1 MRARVRLEEI
11 REAAAIIPGIALS
24 FQRFCV
30 ALCIRSHGVLERR
43 FGSDGWVHDN
53 MYVHG
58 GYTVIMQV
66 SIIGFFIFIFA
77 D

>member
-30 ALCIRSHGVLERR
+30 ALCIRSHGVFERR
-43 FGSDGWVHDN
+43 FGCSDG

-66 SIIGFFIFIFA
+66 SIIGFFFIFA